1 MRFRTVL
8 ASAVAV
14 ALLPAMAACSGS
26 SSTSSASGS
35 ASASGEPATL
45 TVFAAAS
52 LTGSYNQIG
61 KSFHKA
67 HPNVTV
73 RFSYAG
79 SQDLVSQLSAGAP
92 ADVLATADT
101 KSMAK
106 ATKASL
112 VGPTTEF
119 ATNTLTLIT
128 PAGNPAK
135 VTGLDSSLDKAKLVT
150 CAPAVP
156 CGNATKELATKLKV
170 TLKPVSQ
177 EQAVTDVRGKV
188 ESGEADAGIVY
199 RTDAKASGKKVDT
212 VAIRDADQVVNHY
225 PIATVKDSKNA
236 AAAKQFVGYVTS
248 APGQKVLADAG
259 FSPAS

>member
-1 MRFRTVL
+1 
-8 ASAVAV
+8 
-14 ALLPAMAACSGS
+14 MAACSGS
-26 SSTSSASGS
+26 STSASSSGS
-35 ASASGEPATL
+35 ASASAKATTL

-52 LTGSYNQIG
+52 LTDSFNQIG
-61 KSFHKA
+61 KDFHAA
-67 HPNVTV
+67 HPNVAV

-79 SQDLVSQLSAGAP
+79 SQDLVTQLSAGAP

-106 ATKASL
+106 ATAGSL

-119 ATNTLTLIT
+119 ASNTLVLIT

-135 VTGLDSSLDKAKLVT
+135 ITGLDSSLDKAKLVI

-156 CGNATKELATKLKV
+156 CGNATRQLAAKLHV

-212 VAIRDADQVVNHY
+212 VAIKDADQVVNHY
-225 PIATVKDSKNA
+225 PIAAVKGSKNA
-236 AAAKQFVGYVTS
+236 AIAKEFVDYVTS